1 MQKHIAEI
9 YFSQLKGRG
18 ICDSKG
24 HTVGKVKDI
33 VTLWSGG
40 LPIIT
45 GILYSKEPDKLIPAS
60 IVQNWDSK
68 QIILAEPS
76 ENIKTTQI
84 SHQELFV
91 GKWLLDKQVIDL
103 KGYKIVRVNDILL
116 SCDEQDGTQHLSIIA
131 ADIGIRGLLRRI
143 GLEFLGSSLEKKY
156 ISWQNINPLEKRTG
170 SLKLKL
176 DKDHFKKLH
185 PVDIADLLEDM
196 DYESRSAFFKAL
208 GAEQAAEAIGKLKE
222 STQFEIVT
230 RMDKEQAAQLL
241 EDLHADEAASIL
253 REMPKEKA
261 AELLQIVKKD
271 KAKELKWLLHYKN
284 DTAGSLMTT
293 EFIRLPIT
301 FTAGQ
306 AVEHLRRFA
315 QDAEMINYLYVTDV
329 DEKLLGVFSLREL
342 ILAEPEITLGSL
354 MHSKVIAVHVND
366 SSKKVADIIHK
377 YGLLAVPVLDAEGFL
392 HGIVTVDDVLD
403 LFMVDRTLKA
413 SMSRYLNKRGL
424 RRK

>member
-1 MQKHIAEI
+1 MQKHISEI

-45 GILYSKEPDKLIPAS
+45 GILYSEEPDKLIPAS
-60 IVQNWDSK
+60 IVKNWDCK
-68 QIILAEPS
+68 QIILAEPL

-91 GKWLLDKQVIDL
+91 GKWLLDNQVIDL

-143 GLEFLGSSLEKKY
+143 GLEFLGSNLEKKY
-156 ISWQNINPLEKRTG
+156 ISWQNITPLEKRTG

-222 STQFEIVT
+222 NTQVEIVT

-253 REMPKEKA
+253 REMSKEKA
-261 AELLQIVKKD
+261 AELLQLLKKD

-315 QDAEMINYLYVTDV
+315 KDAEMINYLYVTDV

-354 MHSKVIAVHVND
+354 MHSKVIAVQVHD
-366 SSKKVADIIHK
+366 SSKKVADIVHK
-377 YGLLAVPVLDAEGFL
+377 YGLLAVPVLDGEGFL

-413 SMSRYLNKRGL
+413 AMSRYLNKRGL

>member
-45 GILYSKEPDKLIPAS
+45 GILYSEEPDKLIPAS
-60 IVQNWDSK
+60 IVQNWDGK
-68 QIILAEPS
+68 QILLAEPS
-76 ENIKTTQI
+76 EKIKTIQI

-91 GKWLLDKQVIDL
+91 GKWLLDNQVIDL

-156 ISWQNINPLEKRTG
+156 ISWQNITPLEKRTG

-222 STQFEIVT
+222 NTQVEIVT

-261 AELLQIVKKD
+261 AELLQLLNKD

-354 MHSKVIAVHVND
+354 MHSKVIAVQVHD
-366 SSKKVADIIHK
+366 SSKKVADIVHK
-377 YGLLAVPVLDAEGFL
+377 YGLLAVPVLDGEGFL

-413 SMSRYLNKRGL
+413 AMSRYLNKRGL

>member
-1 MQKHIAEI
+1 MQKHISEI
-9 YFSQLKGRG
+9 YFSQLRGRK
-18 ICDSKG
+18 IRDSKG
-24 HTVGKVKDI
+24 QVVGKVKDI

-45 GILYSKEPDKLIPAS
+45 GILYSEEPDKLIPAD
-60 IVQNWDSK
+60 IVQNWDGK
-68 QIILAEPS
+68 QVILADSPKS
-76 ENIKTTQI
+76 FQTTQI

-91 GKWLLDKQVIDL
+91 GKWLLDNQVIDL

-116 SCDEQDGTQHLSIIA
+116 SCDEQDGKQRLSIIA

-143 GLEFLGSSLEKKY
+143 GLEFLASHFDKKY
-156 ISWQNINPLEKRTG
+156 ISWQHITPLEKRTG

-176 DKDHFKKLH
+176 DKDRFKKLH
-185 PVDIADLLEDM
+185 PVEIADLLEDM
-196 DYESRSAFFKAL
+196 DYDSRNVFFKAL
-208 GAEQAAEAIGKLKE
+208 GNEQAAEAIGKLKE
-222 STQFEIVT
+222 NTQVEIVT
-230 RMDKEQAAQLL
+230 RMDKKQAAELL
-241 EDLHADEAASIL
+241 EDLHADEAANLL

-261 AELLQIVKKD
+261 AELLQLVTKD

-284 DTAGSLMTT
+284 NTAGSLMTT
-293 EFIRLPIT
+293 EFIRLPVT
-301 FTAGQ
+301 FTAKQ

-315 QDAEMINYLYVTDV
+315 QDAEMIYYLYVTDV

-342 ILAEPEITLGSL
+342 ILADQEITLGAL
-354 MHSKVIAVHVND
+354 LHSKVITVQVHD
-366 SSKKVADIIHK
+366 SRNKVAEIIHK
-377 YGLLAVPVLDAEGFL
+377 YGLLAVPGIDAEGFL
-392 HGIVTVDDVLD
+392 HGVVTVDDVLD

>member
-9 YFSQLKGRG
+9 YFSQLRGRR
-18 ICDSKG
+18 IIDSKG
-24 HTVGKVKDI
+24 HTFGKVNDI
-33 VTLWSGG
+33 VTSWSGG

-45 GILYSKEPDKLIPAS
+45 GILYSEELDKLISADM
-60 IVQNWDSK
+60 VQNWNGK
-68 QIILAEPS
+68 QVILAEPS
-76 ENIKTTQI
+76 ENIKTIQI

-91 GKWLLDKQVIDL
+91 GKWLLDNQVIDF
-103 KGYKIVRVNDILL
+103 KGYKVVRVNDILL
-116 SCDEQDGTQHLSIIA
+116 SCDEQNEKQRLSIIA
-131 ADIGIRGLLRRI
+131 ADVGIRGLLRRI
-143 GLEFLGSSLEKKY
+143 GLEFLAGSLEKKY
-156 ISWQNINPLEKRTG
+156 ISWQHITPLEKRTG

-176 DKDHFKKLH
+176 DKDHLKKLH

-196 DYESRSAFFKAL
+196 DYDSRNVFFKAL

-222 STQFEIVT
+222 NTQVEIVT
-230 RMDKEQAAQLL
+230 RMDKEQSAQLL
-241 EDLHADEAASIL
+241 EDLHADEAANIL

-261 AELLQIVKKD
+261 AELLQLLKKN
-271 KAKELKWLLHYKN
+271 KAKELKWLMHYKK

-315 QDAEMINYLYVTDV
+315 REAEMIYYLYVTDV
-329 DEKLLGVFSLREL
+329 DEKLLGVLSLREL
-342 ILAEPEITLGSL
+342 ILAEPETSLGSL
-354 MHSKVIAVHVND
+354 MHSKVIAVQVND
-366 SSKKVADIIHK
+366 SNKKIAEIIHK
-377 YGLLAVPVLDAEGFL
+377 YGLLAVPVLDAKGFL
-392 HGIVTVDDVLD
+392 HGVVTVDDLLD

-413 SMSRYLNKRGL
+413 AMSRYLNKRGL

>member
-9 YFSQLKGRG
+9 YFSQLRG
-18 ICDSKG
+18 NTILDNKG
-24 HTVGKVKDI
+24 HSVGKVKDI
-33 VTLWSGG
+33 VTLWSAS

-45 GILYSKEPDKLIPAS
+45 GILYSEEPDKLIPAS
-60 IVQNWDSK
+60 IVKNWAGK
-68 QIILAEPS
+68 QIILDETAES
-76 ENIKTTQI
+76 IKTTQI

-91 GKWLLDKQVIDL
+91 GKWLLDNQVIDL

-116 SCDEQDGTQHLSIIA
+116 SCDEQDGTQRLSIIA
-131 ADIGIRGLLRRI
+131 ADVGIRGLLRRI
-143 GLEFLGSSLEKKY
+143 GLEFLATSLEKKY
-156 ISWQNINPLEKRTG
+156 ISWQHITPLEKRTG

-185 PVDIADLLEDM
+185 PVEIAELLEDM

-208 GAEQAAEAIGKLKE
+208 GAEQATEAIGKLKE
-222 STQFEIVT
+222 NTQVEIIT
-230 RMDKEQAAQLL
+230 RMNKEQAAQLL
-241 EDLHADEAASIL
+241 EDLHADDAAGIL

-261 AELLQIVKKD
+261 AELLQMVKKD

-306 AVEHLRRFA
+306 AVEHLRKFA

-342 ILAEPEITLGSL
+342 ILADQEITLGSL
-354 MHSKVIAVHVND
+354 MHSKVIAVQVNE
-366 SSKKVADIIHK
+366 SRKKVADIIHK

-413 SMSRYLNKRGL
+413 AMSRYLNKRGL